1 MEQILFP
8 DWILFG
14 GVFVFLKIYSPTAMY
29 LDNIA
34 IAAISVFLAMF
45 IEYLGAEPSYVWV
58 GAAIVFALFASV
70 PYWLSGMVGGFAQ
83 QVLLLNE
90 QSVQDK
96 RFTTESEALPQ
107 LFSAIFLVY
116 ALESGFL
123 FRPIFELLNGD
134 IIGWTEGWVQNL
146 YVFLAESMRVL
157 SVVAG
162 KYLIVI
168 LALTVTLSMVDV
180 FFKNA
185 SFSIS
190 IATDLKGI
198 LIIIML
204 NYWFFSDQFYVFET
218 MMSNL
223 NYE

>member
-8 DWILFG
+8 DWILFA
-14 GVFVFLKIYSPTAMY
+14 GVFIFLKIYSPIAMY

-34 IAAISVFLAMF
+34 IAAISIFLAMF
-45 IEYLGAEPSYVWV
+45 IQYLGTEPSYVWIF
-58 GAAIVFALFASV
+58 AAIIFAFFVSV
-70 PYWLSGMVGGFAQ
+70 PYWLAGMVGSFAQ

-90 QSVQDK
+90 QSVQDH
-96 RFTTESEALPQ
+96 RFTTETEALPQ
-107 LFSAIFLVY
+107 LFAAVFLVY
-116 ALESGFL
+116 ALETGFL

-134 IIGWTEGWVQNL
+134 ILSWTVGWVQNL
-146 YVFLAESMRVL
+146 YVFLAESMRML
-157 SVVAG
+157 AVVAG

-168 LALTVTLSMVDV
+168 LGVTVTLAMTDV

-190 IATDLKGI
+190 IATDIKGI
-198 LIIIML
+198 LIVIML

>member
-8 DWILFG
+8 DWALFA
-14 GVFVFLKIYSPTAMY
+14 GVFIFLKIYSPTSMY

-34 IAAISVFLAMF
+34 ISSISLFLAMF
-45 IEYLGAEPSYVWV
+45 IEYLGIEPSYVWV
-58 GAAIVFALFASV
+58 FAAIIFAFFASV
-70 PYWLSGMVGGFAQ
+70 PYWLAGMAGSFAQ

-90 QSVQDK
+90 QSVQDR

-107 LFSAIFLVY
+107 LFSAVFIVY

-123 FRPIFELLNGD
+123 FRPIFEVLNGD
-134 IIGWTEGWVQNL
+134 ILGWTEGWVQNL
-146 YVFLAESMRVL
+146 YVFLAESMRML
-157 SVVAG
+157 AVVAG

-168 LALTVTLSMVDV
+168 LGVTITLSVTDV

-198 LIIIML
+198 LIVIML